1 MSFLIRDAFA
11 QAPATTA
18 EIATPSAP
26 IPEALS
32 ANKMITDNVMM
43 LAVLFGIFYFI
54 LIRPQQ
60 KRLKAHRDLLGG
72 ITKGNKVITNGGLIG
87 TVIKL
92 EGEDVVVLEIAQNV
106 RVRIAK
112 SAIAE
117 ISAEKGTQ
125 SDSANDN

>member
-1 MSFLIRDAFA
+1 MSFLMTDAFA
-11 QAPATTA
+11 EAPATTA
-18 EIATPSAP
+18 EIVTPAAP
-26 IPEALS
+26 LPDALS
-32 ANKMITDNVMM
+32 ANKMVTDNVMM

-60 KRLKAHRDLLGG
+60 KRVKAHRDLLGG
-72 ITKGNKVITNGGLIG
+72 LAKGNKVITNGGLIG
-87 TVIKL
+87 TVVKL

-112 SAIAE
+112 SAVAE
-117 ISAEKGTQ
+117 ISSDKATS